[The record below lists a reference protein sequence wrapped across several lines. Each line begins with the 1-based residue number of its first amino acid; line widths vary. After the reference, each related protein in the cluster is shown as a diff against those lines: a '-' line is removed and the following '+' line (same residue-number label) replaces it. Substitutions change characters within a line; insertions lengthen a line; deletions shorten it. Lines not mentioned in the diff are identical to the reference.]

1 MSQSTLT
8 QPTLTQLTLESVK
21 KLRKDAAESIQFPE
35 LAAELLAIA
44 NALEQANQDRIAAEE
59 LLAEWRS

>member
-1 MSQSTLT
+1 MSQPS
-8 QPTLTQLTLESVK
+8 LTQLTLESVK

-44 NALEQANQDRIAAEE
+44 NALEQANQDRIAAEQ

>member
-1 MSQSTLT
+1 MIG
-8 QPTLTQLTLESVK
+8 PTLTQLTIESVK

-44 NALEQANQDRIAAEE
+44 KALEEANQDRLAAEE
-59 LLAEWRS
+59 LLAEWRR